1 MLVAD
6 TDLLADRLWVQV
18 QAFLGQK
25 LMNTFAANGDFA
37 LNAVDNLSGSSALI
51 SIRGRAISQRPFTTV
66 ENLRRHADDRF
77 RQKEQELQ
85 TELTETERVL
95 VELQSA
101 KTQDQAMIL
110 SAEQKQQLDKFTQRK
125 ADIRKELRDVRRHL
139 DAEIEA
145 LGSRLKLINIVLM
158 PLLVTL
164 LAIGFAWWRSRR
176 RHA

>member
-1 MLVAD
+1 
-6 TDLLADRLWVQV
+6 
-18 QAFLGQK
+18 
-25 LMNTFAANGDFA
+25 
-37 LNAVDNLSGSSALI
+37 
-51 SIRGRAISQRPFTTV
+51 
-66 ENLRRHADDRF
+66 
-77 RQKEQELQ
+77 
-85 TELTETERVL
+85 
-95 VELQSA
+95 
-101 KTQDQAMIL
+101 MIL

-176 RHA
+176 RRA